1 MILQWGDFL
10 PEVTHIFQKM
20 GSNDYRELEIHVCI
34 FFLQV
39 KNITMKRS
47 NVPWFFITL
56 ICDWPGLYQ
65 KTILCNSVNNKSI
78 FLFIGI
84 LKRIKNVSKE
94 LLMRTIF
101 VGKFV
106 LLVLRKMERSFDVL
120 ICKFL

>member
-1 MILQWGDFL
+1 
-10 PEVTHIFQKM
+10 
-20 GSNDYRELEIHVCI
+20 
-34 FFLQV
+34 
-39 KNITMKRS
+39 MKRS

-120 ICKFL
+120 ICNFL